1 MPANDDLRRGF
12 AVFIRQLADNFLIEY
27 AFATLSQRAP
37 GFGLDLV
44 RGVPGMKLALLHQ
57 RVQLDLVNHRR
68 NARLVNQP
76 LQVMNLEIT
85 DADAFHQPLFCSSII
100 PFQAST

>member
-12 AVFIRQLADNFLIEY
+12 TVFIRQLADNFLIEY
-27 AFATLSQRAP
+27 PFAALRQRAP
-37 GFGLDLV
+37 GFGLDLM
-44 RGVPGMKLALLHQ
+44 RGVPGVKLALLHQ
-57 RVQLDLVNHRR
+57 RVQLDLVNHWR

-76 LQVMNLEIT
+76 LQVMNLELQT
-85 DADAFHQPLFCSSII
+85 PMLFTSPSFSSII